1 MADEAGLYTTFQ
13 DDTLLSRASTA
24 TKRGLN
30 AITDIPARH
39 LRERGILP
47 ESISTEGFGLG
58 DVVLKFAKTPA
69 NLVMRGIDYSP
80 LGFTRSLIEILP
92 AVLGKGF
99 DQRKFVLSLSRAITG
114 TLGFTGLGF
123 VLARNGILTG
133 AASQDK
139 DMRSIQEKSGQGAYK
154 VNLNALQRFITSG
167 FDSDVAQ
174 PQEGD
179 KMVDYAWMQPIAI
192 SLGMGV
198 NAAESLDKAKKEG
211 NDPSIYKVGS
221 AAVLGGLRSIFENP
235 LLTGLKNVS
244 DAVNKVVQNRD
255 VSGFKQMLT
264 GVPASFIPTVVG
276 QVRTGMDNTQRETF
290 DKNFFSGVWNQV
302 RNKLPVQSEKLP
314 VSYDSLGKPR
324 ERIQG
329 GESGSLSN
337 YLTAL
342 ISPVKYT
349 EYAVTPEARLALD
362 VLKDSGDSSVLPRV
376 GTKYINVTDPD
387 TKLIKRIDLTNEQ
400 FSTLQQEMGQEVSE
414 RLLKKQ
420 EYLENPNISTDKK
433 VKAVKDILTD
443 AGDKA
448 RKSMKKELG
457 YKK

>member
-1 MADEAGLYTTFQ
+1 
-13 DDTLLSRASTA
+13 
-24 TKRGLN
+24 
-30 AITDIPARH
+30 
-39 LRERGILP
+39 
-47 ESISTEGFGLG
+47 
-58 DVVLKFAKTPA
+58 
-69 NLVMRGIDYSP
+69 
-80 LGFTRSLIEILP
+80 
-92 AVLGKGF
+92 
-99 DQRKFVLSLSRAITG
+99 
-114 TLGFTGLGF
+114 
-123 VLARNGILTG
+123 
-133 AASQDK
+133 
-139 DMRSIQEKSGQGAYK
+139 
-154 VNLNALQRFITSG
+154 
-167 FDSDVAQ
+167 
-174 PQEGD
+174 
-179 KMVDYAWMQPIAI
+179 
-192 SLGMGV
+192 
-198 NAAESLDKAKKEG
+198 
-211 NDPSIYKVGS
+211 
-221 AAVLGGLRSIFENP
+221 
-235 LLTGLKNVS
+235 
-244 DAVNKVVQNRD
+244 
-255 VSGFKQMLT
+255 
-264 GVPASFIPTVVG
+264 
-276 QVRTGMDNTQRETF
+276 MDNTQRETF

-433 VKAVKDILTD
+433 VKAVKKILTD
-443 AGDKA
+443 AGDIA